1 LGEEALMLAD
11 TACPI
16 CGDACK
22 LLLPITA
29 GDYAFSCIIHHD
41 FEVTKAGMEQKGGK
55 TMLGVVRWEAALLK
69 AKKRAGTGRPCIE
82 VEDFEGR
89 LVR

>member
-16 CGDACK
+16 CGEACK

-29 GDYAFSCIIHHD
+29 GNYAFSCIIHRD
-41 FEVTKAGMEQKGGK
+41 FEVTKAGMGKKGRK
-55 TMLGVVRWEAALLK
+55 LRVMRWEAVLAKPRSALEL
-69 AKKRAGTGRPCIE
+69 ADHA
-82 VEDFEGR
+82 
-89 LVR
+89 

>member
-1 LGEEALMLAD
+1 MRRMLAD

-16 CGDACK
+16 CGEGCK

-29 GDYAFSCIIHHD
+29 GNYAFSCIIHHD
-41 FEVTKAGMEQKGGK
+41 FEVTKAGMEKKGTK
-55 TMLGVVRWEAALLK
+55 LGVLRWEAALGK

-82 VEDFEGR
+82 VEDFKGR